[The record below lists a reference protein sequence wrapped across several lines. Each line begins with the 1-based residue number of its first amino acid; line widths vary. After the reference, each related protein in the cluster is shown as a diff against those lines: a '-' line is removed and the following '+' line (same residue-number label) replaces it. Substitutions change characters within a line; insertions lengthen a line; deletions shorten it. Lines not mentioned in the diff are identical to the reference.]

1 MARNDSQLMI
11 PDELIMNK
19 IYLIR
24 RRKVM
29 FDMDLAELYG
39 VETKQL
45 KRAVRRNIER
55 FPEDFMFELSKNE
68 LSNWRCQFGTSNRE
82 KMGIRIPPF
91 AFTEQGVAMLSGVL
105 NSKLAIKVNIQII
118 RIFTKM
124 REMLLTNKEIIHKLD
139 KMEKKL
145 TEHDDKIM
153 LIFEYLKQLEQTK
166 QKELKQKS
174 RTIIEGYRKSRIKK

>member
-1 MARNDSQLMI
+1 MTKNDSKLMI

-24 RRKVM
+24 GRKVM
-29 FDMDLAELYG
+29 LDMDLAQVYG
-39 VETKQL
+39 VETKIFKQQ
-45 KRAVRRNIER
+45 VRRNIER
-55 FPEDFMFELSKNE
+55 FPYDFMFELSKEEFAN
-68 LSNWRCQFGTSNRE
+68 LRSQIVTSSWG
-82 KMGIRIPPF
+82 GIRYSPM
-91 AFTEQGVAMLSGVL
+91 AFTEQGVAMLSSVL

-124 REMLLTNKEIIHKLD
+124 REMLLTNKEIIQGLD

-153 LIFEYLKQLEQTK
+153 LIFEYLKQLEQAK
-166 QKELKQKS
+166 QIELKQKS
-174 RTIIEGYRKSRIKK
+174 RKIIKGYRKSRIKK